1 MNARHYTEISLGSYS
16 EQMCGRII
24 WILGVDLISWPI
36 SMFSFS
42 VILLLQFISS
52 APGHFRSN
60 PFPFKL
66 YQRMNLV
73 LESGMAWSRQ
83 NPHTD
88 QNNFESVLART
99 LLGESVAV
107 GVGVFLG
114 RTKRRP
120 RDLMQATDPLEIL
133 IYRGTVIFLLIPLQS
148 IRVNCFWIMTLL
160 DTWRKRDSPLQ
171 YCTLCIYLI
180 HNYFPPARLGVFS
193 GWQDESRGE

>member
-1 MNARHYTEISLGSYS
+1 
-16 EQMCGRII
+16 MCGQII

-36 SMFSFS
+36 YMMFSFS
-42 VILLLQFISS
+42 VILLLQFIPS

-88 QNNFESVLART
+88 QNNFESVLARR
-99 LLGESVAV
+99 LLGESAV

-120 RDLMQATDPLEIL
+120 RDLMQATDRNDDLPW
-133 IYRGTVIFLLIPLQS
+133 YRHFPSLSLFSLSEGAPYPSLVYQ
-148 IRVNCFWIMTLL
+148 
-160 DTWRKRDSPLQ
+160 RDLRAHTS
-171 YCTLCIYLI
+171 
-180 HNYFPPARLGVFS
+180 S
-193 GWQDESRGE
+193 G